1 MPNVFPSLFLLITLL
16 PLLAAAWIAVGFMF
30 GWNRGE
36 SGEPQTRWVAVGAAT
51 LAPLLLLVVGVTSL
65 VNHGATTHTLTTW
78 LELSSFNSAIS
89 FRIDSLSVLVG
100 TLFSVILLLV
110 TRFSVNYLHR
120 EAGFQRYFLVLSLF
134 HSGILLIVL
143 AGEALLAFIGWE
155 LAGISSYLL
164 IAYAWQRDIATHN
177 ATRAF
182 VTNRIGDVAFI
193 LSLFTALS
201 FLGTTDWRGLFA
213 ANQPDSDFMMGLIGV
228 GIALAAVI
236 KSAQFPFS
244 AWITRALEGPTPS
257 SAVFYGSV
265 LSHAGIYL
273 LLRISP
279 LLEQATILSYLL
291 FAMGL
296 ATVFYGWLTAQAQTD
311 IKTSLIHATLVQT
324 GLMLIE
330 IALGLYTLATLHLV
344 LHTLW
349 RVYQFLHA
357 PSFMQQ
363 TTQPAPS
370 PPAWLGH
377 WPRLNAAA
385 LQRFW
390 LDPIADAL
398 LVRPTRKLAQEA
410 QLFDERIIDP
420 LTGQP
425 GASNLLAI
433 LSRRPTTAGSMP
445 ILESQVGTGAGVLG
459 VLMQRIAEWFEWFEH
474 RLVLQG
480 SGNGLSRIAGFLGAQ
495 AELLDA
501 YLRQPRYLM
510 VFIAA
515 TLVVIL

>member
-1 MPNVFPSLFLLITLL
+1 MSKLAFMIALVPLL
-16 PLLAAAWIAVGFMF
+16 PLLAAAWIALGYML

-36 SGEPQTRWVAVGAAT
+36 AGERETHWVALSAAT
-51 LAPLLLLVVGVTSL
+51 VAPILLT
-65 VNHGATTHTLTTW
+65 ATGLYTW
-78 LELSSFNSAIS
+78 LSGGSTSYWLGAWLDLTHFTAAIS
-89 FRIDSLSVLVG
+89 FRLDALSLTVG
-100 TLFSVILLLV
+100 VLFSVILLLV

-120 EAGFQRYFLVLSLF
+120 EAGFQRYFMILSLF
-134 HSGILLIVL
+134 HSGVLLVVL

-164 IAYAWQRDIATHN
+164 IAYAWQRDIATYN

-182 VTNRIGDVAFI
+182 VTNRIGDAAFI
-193 LSLFTALS
+193 LALFTALS
-201 FLGTTDWRGLFA
+201 FLGTTDWQGLFA
-213 ANQPDSDFMMGLIGV
+213 AAQPESDLMMSLIGF
-228 GIALAAVI
+228 GITLAAVI

-279 LLEQATILSYLL
+279 LLEQATLLSYLL
-291 FAMGL
+291 FTMGL
-296 ATVFYGWLTAQAQTD
+296 ATVVYGWLTAQAQTD

-330 IALGLYTLATLHLV
+330 IALGLYTLATIHLV

-349 RVYQFLHA
+349 RTYQFLHA

-363 TTQPAPS
+363 TTKAVE
-370 PPAWLGH
+370 PPPLWLRNKT
-377 WPRLNAAA
+377 WLNAAA

-390 LDPIADAL
+390 LDPIADSL

-410 QLFDERIIDP
+410 QLFDERIIEP

-425 GASNLLAI
+425 GSSNLLAI
-433 LSRRPTTAGSMP
+433 LSRRPTIAGSMP
-445 ILESQVGTGAGVLG
+445 SLESQVGTGVGVLG
-459 VLMQRIAEWFEWFEH
+459 VLMQWAAEALEWFEN

-480 SGNGLSRIAGFLGAQ
+480 SGNGLSRLTRFLGAQ
-495 AELLDA
+495 AELLDN
-501 YLRQPRYLM
+501 YLRQPRYLL
-510 VFIAA
+510 VLIAA